1 MIVLHDLAC
10 QTPVYGSLT
19 DHFMRL
25 AFQAAQRDHLEL
37 LGALTRDQR
46 AGNQMSEMLRIDRE
60 RRVAELRQWQI
71 EQAREFDDTPRSEWP
86 PDVARAWRNH
96 AEELARHG
104 AILDQLQARDRQMLE
119 SARNGTAHIESGDG
133 RRIDRGPTSRP
144 EEPPWLAGQRD
155 QALRAIDQCHRD
167 QPLMLDKSAHI
178 LENLIKYADPTCL
191 TARYLVAVGDP
202 HYNSAFGKMLARP
215 QDAHLRFSAA
225 ETEAVRAVSK
235 VMEERA
241 LAEGTGSAGGFAIP
255 ITIDPSV
262 TLTGSGALNPV
273 REVSRVLTVGT
284 REWRGVSSDGVTAGY
299 VAEAVEAKAS
309 PVLAQPIL
317 KSEQGRAFVPFSIEL
332 DQDWSSLQTEL
343 VGLITDARSVLDPS
357 NSCWVLARPSQ
368 AES

>member
-1 MIVLHDLAC
+1 MWE
-10 QTPVYGSLT
+10 TW
-19 DHFMRL
+19 
-25 AFQAAQRDHLEL
+25 QRD
-37 LGALTRDQR
+37 DDDVVR
-46 AGNQMSEMLRIDRE
+46 AAISASKVLDLWPIPEE
-60 RRVAELRQWQI
+60 
-71 EQAREFDDTPRSEWP
+71 AREETLLRLTEAIFDMITER
-86 PDVARAWRNH
+86 
-96 AEELARHG
+96 
-104 AILDQLQARDRQMLE
+104 ILDQLQARDRQMLE

-299 VAEAVEAKAS
+299 VAEAVEATEAS

>member
-1 MIVLHDLAC
+1 MWE
-10 QTPVYGSLT
+10 TW
-19 DHFMRL
+19 
-25 AFQAAQRDHLEL
+25 QRD
-37 LGALTRDQR
+37 DDDVVR
-46 AGNQMSEMLRIDRE
+46 AAISASKVLDLWPIPEE
-60 RRVAELRQWQI
+60 
-71 EQAREFDDTPRSEWP
+71 AREETLLRLTEAIFDMITER
-86 PDVARAWRNH
+86 
-96 AEELARHG
+96 
-104 AILDQLQARDRQMLE
+104 ILDQLQARDRQMLE

-133 RRIDRGPTSRP
+133 RRIDRDPTSRP

-202 HYNSAFGKMLARP
+202 HYNSAFGKMLALP

-262 TLTGSGALNPV
+262 TLTGSGALNP
-273 REVSRVLTVGT
+273 
-284 REWRGVSSDGVTAGY
+284 A
-299 VAEAVEAKAS
+299 
-309 PVLAQPIL
+309 
-317 KSEQGRAFVPFSIEL
+317 
-332 DQDWSSLQTEL
+332 
-343 VGLITDARSVLDPS
+343 
-357 NSCWVLARPSQ
+357 
-368 AES
+368 